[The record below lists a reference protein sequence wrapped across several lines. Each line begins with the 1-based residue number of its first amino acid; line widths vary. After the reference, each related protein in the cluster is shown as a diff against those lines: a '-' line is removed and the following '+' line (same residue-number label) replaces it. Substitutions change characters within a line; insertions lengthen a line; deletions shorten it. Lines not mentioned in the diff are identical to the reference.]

1 MVKGIVFS
9 AWDMANAFNLSSDD
23 SELERG
29 WGKRVYKEAMQIYF
43 GKSDLWTLN
52 QLWLLQ
58 ALINKMG

>member
-52 QLWLLQ
+52 QL
-58 ALINKMG
+58 